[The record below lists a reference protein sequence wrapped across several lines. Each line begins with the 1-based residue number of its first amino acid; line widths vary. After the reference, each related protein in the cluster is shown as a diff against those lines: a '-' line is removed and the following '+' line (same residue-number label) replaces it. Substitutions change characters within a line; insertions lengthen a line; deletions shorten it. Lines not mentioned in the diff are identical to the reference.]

1 MVTNPAAILVRM
13 RRAVWLLTGVALA
26 FAQDLPP
33 ETLLLARIKVHMAE
47 QLRRQPN
54 YTCVELIERSRRPA
68 GSRRYQFLDT
78 LRLEVALVD
87 GKELFAWPG
96 ARKFEEKRLE
106 DIVTGGGAIGNGN
119 FALHARAVFQSN
131 APTFRYAGE
140 TFTAGR
146 RVARYTFRVPRLT
159 SGYSIRMGEARET
172 VGYEGSF
179 AADADSLDLIH
190 LEIVATE
197 IPPTLPLDHS
207 RDRMA
212 YSRLPIG
219 GAEFLLPT
227 ESELV
232 MVDLAGNESR
242 NRTLF
247 SNCRQYSGE
256 SVLSFDD
263 PPDAPSPQPA
273 PKTELDLPADLSL
286 ELALLEPLDLDR
298 AAIGDPVRARLAR
311 PLKHGK
317 QVLFPKDAVAT
328 GRLRFLERHAN
339 FLLAGFTFESL
350 ESDSARAS
358 LRLAL
363 DLDAFLATPAG
374 ARLGTPRNAD
384 WLDAARRR
392 GAFPVFGPPRLGRG
406 FVTLWRTAPA
416 ATQEKP

>member
-1 MVTNPAAILVRM
+1 M
-13 RRAVWLLTGVALA
+13 RRAAWLLTGVALA
-26 FAQDLPP
+26 CAQDLPP
-33 ETLLLARIKVHMAE
+33 ETLLLARIKVHMAG

-78 LRLEVALVD
+78 LRLEVALAD

-131 APTFRYAGE
+131 APAFRYAGE
-140 TFTAGR
+140 TFSAGR
-146 RVARYTFRVPRLT
+146 RVVRYTFRVPRLT
-159 SGYSIRMGEARET
+159 SGYSIRMGEARDT

-179 AADADSLDLIH
+179 EADADSLDLIH

-197 IPPTLPLDHS
+197 IPPTLPLGHS

-212 YSRLPIG
+212 YSRVPIG

-232 MVDLAGNESR
+232 MVDLSGNESR
-242 NRTLF
+242 NRTRF

-263 PPDAPSPQPA
+263 PPDSPSPRPAPA
-273 PKTELDLPADLSL
+273 PKTELDLPADLNL
-286 ELALLEPLDLDR
+286 ELALLEPLDLAR

-311 PLKHGK
+311 PLKHRGS
-317 QVLFPKDAVAT
+317 VLFPKDAVAT
-328 GRLRFLERHAN
+328 GRLRLLERHEN
-339 FLLAGFTFESL
+339 FLLIGFTFETV
-350 ESDSARAS
+350 ESDSARAP

-363 DLDAFLATPAG
+363 DLDAFFATPAG
-374 ARLGTPRNAD
+374 ARLVNPRNTD
-384 WLDAARRR
+384 WMESARRR
-392 GAFPVFGPPRLGRG
+392 DAFPVFGPPRLGRG